1 MSSSTSRRPASF
13 RVGRVAVY
21 QRGRV
26 WYLRYHEQ
34 GKRHQPRVGPD
45 RQAARQLAAQV
56 NAQLE
61 TGVPAST
68 SYTPLSIAALRQR
81 WLDHHEHVR
90 RSSVATVNRY
100 RTATAYLLRFID
112 EVQPVRHA
120 GMLTPTHAE
129 AFVRY
134 LRGLRVSPNGHA
146 HTRQR
151 PLRDKGLK
159 FILEACRALYG
170 FALRRRHLPPYSDN
184 PFTVI
189 EIGRIPDETAK
200 SVTLLDDEQM
210 AAMLT
215 HADAWFGPILV
226 TLMLTGLRPGE
237 LVHLLAEDIDVDGQ
251 LLVVRNRPALGWQ
264 TKTRSERVIPLMPEH
279 VAMIREHLGGRR
291 TGPLFLRQRF
301 MQGDPP
307 RLIGLTPDQLVTELK
322 RCLVAV
328 DLNNRVASARVART
342 LWRDMGTIRPERI
355 RASFLRLTRTIG
367 VPGITMPKTL
377 RHGFATR
384 LQDANVDPLIRN
396 RLMGH
401 AASNHGGLGMTAT
414 YTHCRPE
421 TVRAQLTMA
430 LKNHPAII
438 TAARWAAK

>member
-1 MSSSTSRRPASF
+1 MSSSSCRGSASF
-13 RVGRVAVY
+13 RVGRVVVY

-61 TGVPAST
+61 TGATPAT
-68 SYTPLSIAALRQR
+68 SYEPLSIAELRQR

-112 EVQPVRHA
+112 EVQPLRHA
-120 GMLTPTHAE
+120 GLLSPVHAE

-146 HTRQR
+146 HTPKRA
-151 PLRDKGLK
+151 LRDKGLK

-170 FALRRRHLPPYSDN
+170 VAARRRHLPPYTEN

-200 SVTLLDDEQM
+200 PITLLDDPHQQRMLEQ
-210 AAMLT
+210 
-215 HADAWFGPILV
+215 ADTWFGPILV

-237 LVHLLAEDIDVDGQ
+237 LVHLLVEDIDLGEQV
-251 LLVVRNRPALGWQ
+251 LRVRNKLALGWK
-264 TKTRSERVIPLMPEH
+264 TKTRNERVIPLMPSH
-279 VAMIREHLGGRR
+279 LAMLKRHLAGRPS
-291 TGPLFLRQRF
+291 GPLFLRQRF
-301 MQGDPP
+301 GLRDLPP
-307 RLIGLTPDQLVTELK
+307 LIHLTSGQLREELA
-322 RCLVAV
+322 RRVMGV
-328 DLNNRVASARVART
+328 DANDRTTQARITRT
-342 LWRDMGTIRPERI
+342 LWSDMGTIRSER
-355 RASFLRLTRTIG
+355 LRVTFMRLACATGATG
-367 VPGITMPKTL
+367 VTAPRSL
-377 RHGFATR
+377 RHAFATR
-384 LQDANVDPLIRN
+384 LQDVNVDPLIRN

-401 AASNHGGLGMTAT
+401 APANGCGLGMTAT
-414 YTHCRPE
+414 
-421 TVRAQLTMA
+421 
-430 LKNHPAII
+430 
-438 TAARWAAK
+438 

>member
-1 MSSSTSRRPASF
+1 MSSSTSRRSASF

-45 RQAARQLAAQV
+45 KQAARQLAAQV

-61 TGVPAST
+61 TGTPAST
-68 SYTPLSIAALRQR
+68 SYTPLSIAELRQR

-100 RTATAYLLRFID
+100 RTATAYLIRFID
-112 EVQPVRHA
+112 EVRPLRHA
-120 GMLTPTHAE
+120 GLLTPVHAE

-134 LRGLRVSPNGHA
+134 LRRLKVSANGHA
-146 HTRQR
+146 HSPKRA
-151 PLRDKGLK
+151 LRDKGLK

-170 FALRRRHLPPYSDN
+170 FALRRRHLPPYTEN

-200 SVTLLDDEQM
+200 PVTLLGEEQQ
-210 AAMLT
+210 ARMLAQ
-215 HADAWFGPILV
+215 ADAWFGPILV

-237 LVHLLAEDIDVDGQ
+237 LTHLLAEDIDLEAQ
-251 LLVVRNRPALGWQ
+251 ALYVRNKPALGWK
-264 TKTRSERVIPLMPEH
+264 TKTRNERIIPLMPAH
-279 VAMIREHLGGRR
+279 LAMLQRCLAGR
-291 TGPLFLRQRF
+291 TSGPLFLRQRF
-301 MQGDPP
+301 GPCDLPP
-307 RLIGLTPDQLVTELK
+307 LIYLTSGQLREELA
-322 RCLVAV
+322 RRAMGV
-328 DLNNRVASARVART
+328 DANDRTTQARIART
-342 LWRDMGTIRPERI
+342 LWRDMGAIRSDRL
-355 RASFLRLTRTIG
+355 RAPFMRLTHVASDPG
-367 VPGITMPKTL
+367 VSAPKTL

-401 AASNHGGLGMTAT
+401 APANGGGLGMTAT
-414 YTHCRPE
+414 YTHCRPQ
-421 TVRAQLTMA
+421 TVRRQLESA
-430 LKNHPAII
+430 LRDHPALV
-438 TAARWAAK
+438 ASARW